1 MVYIYSHFMTKIL
14 SWVQRHPFGFLMPV
28 SQCVCYVRVN
38 SQWHGDAIIADH
50 VEGYDISFDIVYLSL
65 FSNHTEMYQF
75 FFT

>member
-1 MVYIYSHFMTKIL
+1 
-14 SWVQRHPFGFLMPV
+14 MPV

-65 FSNHTEMYQF
+65 FSNHTEMYQVFLMF
-75 FFT
+75 FF